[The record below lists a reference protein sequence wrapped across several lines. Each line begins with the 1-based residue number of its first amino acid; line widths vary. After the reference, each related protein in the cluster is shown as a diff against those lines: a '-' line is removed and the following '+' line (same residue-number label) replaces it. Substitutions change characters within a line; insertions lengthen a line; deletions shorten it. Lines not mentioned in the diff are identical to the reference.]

1 MMNEGL
7 QEGLYFMAV
16 LLSLISI
23 IATIASLVKWD
34 DWWIRMFDFPRLQIT
49 FITMAAMAL
58 MLVPPNPP
66 GFWNWLFFGL
76 LLISLVYQLAKV
88 YPYTWLAKRQ
98 VQTYNGDEKE
108 KLISLLISNVLTP
121 NQKYDRLTGLVKEF
135 NPDLI
140 LTLETD
146 KRWEKA
152 LEELEEEYKYT
163 VKVPLDNFYGMHLYS
178 RLELKDMEVLYLIDK
193 EIPSIHGKV
202 LLRSGDA
209 VEIHCLH
216 PMPPSPT
223 ESATSTDRDA
233 ELLLVGKEVDTDKGP
248 VLVFGD
254 LNDVA
259 WSRTTKLFQEL
270 SGLLDPRIGRG
281 FYNTFHADYAI
292 FRWPLDHVFHSN
304 DFTVKRI
311 KRMRKIGSD
320 HFPMFITLHLE
331 PRAKEVQE
339 EPEADQDDKEWAEEK
354 IAKADPIQEDID

>member
-1 MMNEGL
+1 MSEGL
-7 QEGLYFMAV
+7 QAGLYFVAV

-23 IATIASLVKWD
+23 VAMIASMVKWD
-34 DWWIRMFDFPRLQIT
+34 DWWVRMFDFPRLQIT
-49 FITMAAMAL
+49 FITIAAMAL
-58 MLVPPNPP
+58 MLLPPNPP
-66 GFWNWLFFGL
+66 GFWNWTLVGL
-76 LLISLVYQLAKV
+76 LLVSLVYQLAKI
-88 YPYTWLAKRQ
+88 YPYTWLAKKQ
-98 VQTYNGDEKE
+98 VQTYDGDEKDNT
-108 KLISLLISNVLTP
+108 ISILISNVFTP
-121 NQKYDRLTGLVKEF
+121 NREYNKLIGLVKEF
-135 NPDLI
+135 DPDLI

-146 KRWEKA
+146 KQWERA
-152 LEELEEEYKYT
+152 LEELEEEYPYT

-178 RLELKDMEVLYLIDK
+178 RFELQDMEVLFLIDK

-202 LLRSGDA
+202 RLKSGDH

-223 ESATSTDRDA
+223 ESDTSTDRDA
-233 ELLLVGKEVDTDKGP
+233 ELLLVGREIDTDRGP

-292 FRWPLDHVFHSN
+292 FRWPLDHVFHSS

-331 PRAKEVQE
+331 PRAKEVQD
-339 EPEADQDDKEWAEEK
+339 EPEADEEEKQWAEEK
-354 IAKADPIQEDID
+354 IQKANPIQEDID